1 MDLFIIFP
9 LSFFSVVHFSNAYS
23 DCNYN
28 KAQHKQLTILSFTF
42 IVVNIIAKAANI
54 LPYLSRNFFIRSPS
68 FSWQPHYAIKKKP
81 VRKHVINC
89 GFLVVK
95 CIIFFSG
102 FLFLPYLVQRF
113 QNNCLIHLP
122 ANPHSA

>member
-1 MDLFIIFP
+1 MNIH
-9 LSFFSVVHFSNAYS
+9 VV
-23 DCNYN
+23 
-28 KAQHKQLTILSFTF
+28 FTF
-42 IVVNIIAKAANI
+42 IVVNVIAKAANI

-102 FLFLPYLVQRF
+102 FLFLPYLFFLWQI
-113 QNNCLIHLP
+113 NYKIHPEFFTRMIYFHITIILLYYFLYITQ
-122 ANPHSA
+122 SISMLLFFFL